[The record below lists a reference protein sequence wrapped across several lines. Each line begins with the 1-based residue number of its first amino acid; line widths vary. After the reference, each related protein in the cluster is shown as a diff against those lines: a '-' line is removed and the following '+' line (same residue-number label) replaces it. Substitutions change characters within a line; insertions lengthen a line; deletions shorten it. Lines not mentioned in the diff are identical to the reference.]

1 MKNSLLINNILKDVN
16 ELILDMEVY
25 YTLKNAKKKRLTKK

>member
-25 YTLKNAKKKRLTKK
+25 YTLKNVKKVDK

>member
-25 YTLKNAKKKRLTKK
+25 YTLKNAKKVDK